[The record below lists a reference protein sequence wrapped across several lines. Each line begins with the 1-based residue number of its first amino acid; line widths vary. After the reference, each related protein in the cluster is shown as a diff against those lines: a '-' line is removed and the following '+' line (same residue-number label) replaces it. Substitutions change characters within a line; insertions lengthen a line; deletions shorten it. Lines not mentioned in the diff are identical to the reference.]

1 MLAVKALMN
10 WHPTELPPEALA
22 FLTERHLA
30 TLSIPRRGR
39 SPHVTPVGF
48 TWDDDASIARVI
60 TFADAHKVKLIQNL
74 TQKAEGGRAAEGG
87 KLAEGGKA
95 VEGGK
100 AAEGGKVAEA
110 GRAAEGGKL
119 AEGGKVAEAGKLA
132 EGGKV
137 AEATEM
143 VQAAQVALCQVDGG
157 RWLALE
163 GEARVH
169 SEKSRCAEGV
179 RRYAERY
186 RPPKDR
192 GDDRRVIE
200 ISVQRVSGRV

>member
-1 MLAVKALMN
+1 MAAIASTAHPNAFQSHEMNKPIWLCMLAVKAFMN
-10 WHPTELPPEALA
+10 WHPTDLPPEALA

-30 TLSIPRRGR
+30 TLSIPRQGR

-48 TWDDDASIARVI
+48 TWDADAAMARVI

-74 TQKAEGGRAAEGG
+74 TQKAEA
-87 KLAEGGKA
+87 GKA

-100 AAEGGKVAEA
+100 K
-110 GRAAEGGKL
+110 
-119 AEGGKVAEAGKLA
+119 AEAGKLA
-132 EGGKV
+132 EAGRAVEGG
-137 AEATEM
+137 EM
-143 VQAAQVALCQVDGG
+143 AQVAQVALCQVDGG

-186 RPPKDR
+186 RTPKDR

>member
-1 MLAVKALMN
+1 MLAVKAFMN
-10 WHPTELPPEALA
+10 WHPSELPPEALA
-22 FLTERHLA
+22 FLGERHLA
-30 TLSIPRRGR
+30 TLSIPRQGR

-48 TWDDDASIARVI
+48 TWDADAAIARVI

-74 TQKAEGGRAAEGG
+74 TQKAEAG
-87 KLAEGGKA
+87 KL
-95 VEGGK
+95 
-100 AAEGGKVAEA
+100 AEA
-110 GRAAEGGKL
+110 GRA
-119 AEGGKVAEAGKLA
+119 V
-132 EGGKV
+132 
-137 AEATEM
+137 EATEM
-143 VQAAQVALCQVDGG
+143 AQAAQVALCQVDGG

-163 GEARVH
+163 GEAEVH

>member
-1 MLAVKALMN
+1 MLAVKAFMN

-48 TWDDDASIARVI
+48 TWDDDAATARVI
-60 TFADAHKVKLIQNL
+60 TFADAQKVKLIQNL
-74 TQKAEGGRAAEGG
+74 TQKTEGGKLAEGGRAAEGG
-87 KLAEGGKA
+87 K
-95 VEGGK
+95 
-100 AAEGGKVAEA
+100 
-110 GRAAEGGKL
+110 
-119 AEGGKVAEAGKLA
+119 VAEAGK
-132 EGGKV
+132 E
-137 AEATEM
+137 
-143 VQAAQVALCQVDGG
+143 AAQVALCQVDGG

-186 RPPKDR
+186 RQPKDR

>member
-1 MLAVKALMN
+1 MLAVKAFMN

-22 FLTERHLA
+22 FLGERHLA
-30 TLSIPRRGR
+30 TLSIPRQGR

-48 TWDDDASIARVI
+48 TWDADAATARVI
-60 TFADAHKVKLIQNL
+60 TFADAQKVKLIQNL
-74 TQKAEGGRAAEGG
+74 TQKAEGG
-87 KLAEGGKA
+87 KA
-95 VEGGK
+95 VEVGKKAEAGK
-100 AAEGGKVAEA
+100 AAEGGRAVEATDMAQA
-110 GRAAEGGKL
+110 GRAVEGGR
-119 AEGGKVAEAGKLA
+119 AV
-132 EGGKV
+132 
-137 AEATEM
+137 EATEM

-186 RPPKDR
+186 RQPKDR

>member
-1 MLAVKALMN
+1 MLAVKAVMN

-30 TLSIPRRGR
+30 TLSIPRQGR

-48 TWDDDASIARVI
+48 TWDDDAATARVI
-60 TFADAHKVKLIQNL
+60 TFADAQKVKLIQNL
-74 TQKAEGGRAAEGG
+74 TQK
-87 KLAEGGKA
+87 
-95 VEGGK
+95 
-100 AAEGGKVAEA
+100 AEA

-119 AEGGKVAEAGKLA
+119 AEGGRAVEAGRA
-132 EGGKV
+132 

-143 VQAAQVALCQVDGG
+143 AQVALCQVDGG

-186 RPPKDR
+186 RQPKDR

>member
-1 MLAVKALMN
+1 M
-10 WHPTELPPEALA
+10 
-22 FLTERHLA
+22 
-30 TLSIPRRGR
+30 
-39 SPHVTPVGF
+39 TPVGF
-48 TWDDDASIARVI
+48 TWDDDASTARVI
-60 TFADAHKVKLIQNL
+60 TFADAQKVKLIQNF
-74 TQKAEGGRAAEGG
+74 TQKAEAGRAVEGG
-87 KLAEGGKA
+87 KLAEGGRA
-95 VEGGK
+95 V
-100 AAEGGKVAEA
+100 
-110 GRAAEGGKL
+110 
-119 AEGGKVAEAGKLA
+119 EAGKLA
-132 EGGKV
+132 EGGRA

>member
-1 MLAVKALMN
+1 MLVAKAVMN
-10 WHPTELPPEALA
+10 WHPSELPSEALA
-22 FLTERHLA
+22 FLGERHLA
-30 TLSIPRRGR
+30 TLSIPRQGR

-48 TWDDDASIARVI
+48 TWDADASTARVI
-60 TFADAHKVKLIQNL
+60 TFADAQKVKLIQNL
-74 TQKAEGGRAAEGG
+74 TQKTEAVEAAE
-87 KLAEGGKA
+87 AGKA
-95 VEGGK
+95 VEAGR
-100 AAEGGKVAEA
+100 AAQVGKVAEA
-110 GRAAEGGKL
+110 AEI
-119 AEGGKVAEAGKLA
+119 A
-132 EGGKV
+132 
-137 AEATEM
+137 
-143 VQAAQVALCQVDGG
+143 QAAQVALCQVDGG

-186 RPPKDR
+186 RQPKDR

>member
-1 MLAVKALMN
+1 MKAFMN

-22 FLTERHLA
+22 FLGERHLA

-48 TWDDDASIARVI
+48 TWDADASTARVI
-60 TFADAHKVKLIQNL
+60 TFADAQKVKLIQNL
-74 TQKAEGGRAAEGG
+74 TQKTEAGE
-87 KLAEGGKA
+87 
-95 VEGGK
+95 
-100 AAEGGKVAEA
+100 VAEA
-110 GRAAEGGKL
+110 GRA
-119 AEGGKVAEAGKLA
+119 VEAG
-132 EGGKV
+132 
-137 AEATEM
+137 EM

>member
-1 MLAVKALMN
+1 MLAVKAFMN

-22 FLTERHLA
+22 FLGERHLA
-30 TLSIPRRGR
+30 TLSIPRQGR

-48 TWDDDASIARVI
+48 TWDDDAATARVI
-60 TFADAHKVKLIQNL
+60 TFADAQKVKLIQNL
-74 TQKAEGGRAAEGG
+74 TQKTDAGRA
-87 KLAEGGKA
+87 
-95 VEGGK
+95 V
-100 AAEGGKVAEA
+100 EA
-110 GRAAEGGKL
+110 GRAAE
-119 AEGGKVAEAGKLA
+119 AGKA
-132 EGGKV
+132 

-186 RPPKDR
+186 RTPKDR

>member
-1 MLAVKALMN
+1 MLAVKAVMN
-10 WHPTELPPEALA
+10 WHPSELPSEALA

-48 TWDDDASIARVI
+48 TWDDDASMARVI
-60 TFADAHKVKLIQNL
+60 TFADAQKVKLIQNL
-74 TQKAEGGRAAEGG
+74 TQT
-87 KLAEGGKA
+87 
-95 VEGGK
+95 
-100 AAEGGKVAEA
+100 AEA
-110 GRAAEGGKL
+110 GRA
-119 AEGGKVAEAGKLA
+119 VEAGR
-132 EGGKV
+132 
-137 AEATEM
+137 
-143 VQAAQVALCQVDGG
+143 AAQVALCQVDGG

-163 GEARVH
+163 GEAEVH

-186 RPPKDR
+186 RTPKDR

>member
-1 MLAVKALMN
+1 MNKPILLCMLAVKALMN

-74 TQKAEGGRAAEGG
+74 TQKAEGAE
-87 KLAEGGKA
+87 ACKA
-95 VEGGK
+95 V
-100 AAEGGKVAEA
+100 
-110 GRAAEGGKL
+110 
-119 AEGGKVAEAGKLA
+119 
-132 EGGKV
+132 
-137 AEATEM
+137 
-143 VQAAQVALCQVDGG
+143 AQVALCQVDGG

>member
-1 MLAVKALMN
+1 MLAVKAVMN
-10 WHPTELPPEALA
+10 WHPSELPAEALA

-30 TLSIPRRGR
+30 TLSIPRQGR

-48 TWDDDASIARVI
+48 TWDADASMARVI

-74 TQKAEGGRAAEGG
+74 TQKAAA
-87 KLAEGGKA
+87 AQ
-95 VEGGK
+95 
-100 AAEGGKVAEA
+100 VAEA
-110 GRAAEGGKL
+110 GEAARAAEVGK
-119 AEGGKVAEAGKLA
+119 AGEAVAAGEA
-132 EGGKV
+132 
-137 AEATEM
+137 
-143 VQAAQVALCQVDGG
+143 AAQVALCQVDGG

-163 GEARVH
+163 GEAEVH

>member
-1 MLAVKALMN
+1 MLAVKAVMN

-22 FLTERHLA
+22 FLGERHLA

-48 TWDDDASIARVI
+48 TWDDDASTARVI
-60 TFADAHKVKLIQNL
+60 TFADAQKVKLIQNF
-74 TQKAEGGRAAEGG
+74 TQKAEAGRAVEGG
-87 KLAEGGKA
+87 KLAEGGRA
-95 VEGGK
+95 V
-100 AAEGGKVAEA
+100 
-110 GRAAEGGKL
+110 
-119 AEGGKVAEAGKLA
+119 EAGKLA
-132 EGGKV
+132 EGGRA

>member
-1 MLAVKALMN
+1 M
-10 WHPTELPPEALA
+10 
-22 FLTERHLA
+22 
-30 TLSIPRRGR
+30 
-39 SPHVTPVGF
+39 TPVGF
-48 TWDDDASIARVI
+48 TWDDDAATARVI
-60 TFADAHKVKLIQNL
+60 TFADAQKVKLIQNL
-74 TQKAEGGRAAEGG
+74 TQKAEGGKAAEVGEMAEVGKLAEAGQKAEVG
-87 KLAEGGKA
+87 KLAEGGRA
-95 VEGGK
+95 AEATDMAQAGR

-110 GRAAEGGKL
+110 GKA
-119 AEGGKVAEAGKLA
+119 
-132 EGGKV
+132 
-137 AEATEM
+137 
-143 VQAAQVALCQVDGG
+143 AAQVALCQVDGG

-186 RPPKDR
+186 RQPKDR